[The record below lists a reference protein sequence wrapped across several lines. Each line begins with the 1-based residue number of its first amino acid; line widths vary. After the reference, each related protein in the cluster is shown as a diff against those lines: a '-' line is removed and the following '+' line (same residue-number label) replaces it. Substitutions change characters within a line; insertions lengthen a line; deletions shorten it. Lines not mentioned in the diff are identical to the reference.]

1 MSDKK
6 RALNIVLEGLM
17 RRYQERVPN
26 VEHIVNEMVRAGMIG
41 SVDDIINDHIAFRTL
56 GVPNLGI
63 QSLEKV
69 FLAYGYTRMDRYHFD
84 AKKLDAHW
92 YAPPSDPLNLPRV
105 FISECRVGDFSK
117 ITQTIIQRYA
127 SFITEDPVDALDLMD
142 GVAVDEFLHTRLWDQ
157 PTWED
162 YSITAEESEYVSWV
176 LNNRYYL
183 NHFTI
188 SIHAL
193 PDGYNDIQ
201 KFNAFLESIGIQL
214 NDSGGKIKTSGD
226 GKLLQSAS
234 VSNKVMVDFLT
245 NDGSSMQQ
253 EVPGSYVEFAQ
264 RIDGRDGFDPGNANT
279 IFESTYSDQV
289 DR

>member
-1 MSDKK
+1 M
-6 RALNIVLEGLM
+6 
-17 RRYQERVPN
+17 
-26 VEHIVNEMVRAGMIG
+26 
-41 SVDDIINDHIAFRTL
+41 
-56 GVPNLGI
+56 
-63 QSLEKV
+63 
-69 FLAYGYTRMDRYHFD
+69 
-84 AKKLDAHW
+84 
-92 YAPPSDPLNLPRV
+92 
-105 FISECRVGDFSK
+105 
-117 ITQTIIQRYA
+117 
-127 SFITEDPVDALDLMD
+127 
-142 GVAVDEFLHTRLWDQ
+142 
-157 PTWED
+157 
-162 YSITAEESEYVSWV
+162 
-176 LNNRYYL
+176 
-183 NHFTI
+183 
-188 SIHAL
+188 

-245 NDGSSMQQ
+245 NDGSATQQ

>member
-1 MSDKK
+1 MPDKNH
-6 RALNIVLEGLM
+6 ALNTVLTGLM
-17 RRYQERVPN
+17 RRYQERVPD
-26 VEHIVNEMVRAGMIG
+26 VAHIVSEMVNAGMIHHP
-41 SVDDIINDHIAFRTL
+41 DDIINDHIAFRTL

-84 AKKLDAHW
+84 AKKLNAHW
-92 YAPPSDPLNLPRV
+92 YSPPSDPPNLHRV
-105 FISECRVGDFSK
+105 FISECRVEDFSK
-117 ITQTIIQRYA
+117 TTQTIIQRYA
-127 SFITEDPVDALDLMD
+127 GFIAKDPVDALDVMD
-142 GVAVDEFLHTRLWDQ
+142 GVAVDTFLHTRLWDQ

-162 YSITAEESEYVSWV
+162 YSTTANESEYVSWV

-245 NDGSSMQQ
+245 NDGSATQQ